1 VVQVRS
7 WSLDF
12 DIMAPIRKPD
22 SPPPGKTFIVES
34 PEPQTIGLAELK
46 DRNQLPSSGKAFLD
60 SLLRFQLL
68 TPHSVEEFLDRIPA
82 PLSQYSD
89 GEVIGL
95 ELVREN
101 YLTKYQLSRVLT
113 GKTHGL
119 VLGNHRIL
127 DRLGSGS
134 MGEVYLA
141 EHLFMKRKV
150 AIKVLPV
157 DEDCPPRLL
166 ERFYSEMQVLATLH
180 HPHIV
185 MAYDA
190 GKVPPPHPGMP
201 DMLYLAM
208 ELIPG
213 GDLDQY
219 VVDHGPV
226 AIPQACEWIRQA
238 AFGLQEAHDHQ
249 LIHRDMKPS
258 NLLLTSQNQVKLVDF
273 GLARQFSSRLTD
285 PNALLGTVE
294 FMAPEQSKDPSFV
307 GSHADIYGL
316 GATLFFLLTG
326 EPPFPEVRSLSE
338 ALRMLQETRPRH
350 LRQLRPDAPR
360 ELDALIDR
368 MLDPDPPRRPALP
381 LTVMNALLPFASQA
395 VVA

>member
-1 VVQVRS
+1 
-7 WSLDF
+7 
-12 DIMAPIRKPD
+12 MAGIPNFPSPHDPAAEPD
-22 SPPPGKTFIVES
+22 TQDSTHLGEIGNHHAVPESEKNILPPG
-34 PEPQTIGLAELK
+34 G
-46 DRNQLPSSGKAFLD
+46 RAFLD
-60 SLLRFQLL
+60 LLLRYQLL
-68 TPHSVEEFLDRIPA
+68 TPGTVHDFLEQA
-82 PLSQYSD
+82 PSALHTYTD
-89 GEVIGL
+89 GEILGAD
-95 ELVREN
+95 LVRLN
-101 YLTKYQLSRVLT
+101 HLTSYQLGRVLS

-134 MGEVYLA
+134 MGEVYVA

-157 DEDCPPRLL
+157 DEDCPARVL

-185 MAYDA
+185 MAFDA

-219 VVDHGPV
+219 VVDHGPIAV
-226 AIPQACEWIRQA
+226 GQACEWIRQA
-238 AFGLQEAHDHQ
+238 AYGLQEAHDHQ
-249 LIHRDMKPS
+249 LIHRDIKPS

-294 FMAPEQSKDPSFV
+294 FMSPEQSRDPSFV

-326 EPPFPEVRSLSE
+326 EPPYPEVRSLSE
-338 ALRMLQETRPRH
+338 ALRMLQETRPRR
-350 LRQLRPDAPR
+350 LRQLRTDTPP
-360 ELDALIDR
+360 ELDLLIDR

-395 VVA
+395 AVA

>member
-1 VVQVRS
+1 
-7 WSLDF
+7 
-12 DIMAPIRKPD
+12 MAPIRKPD
-22 SPPPGKTFIVES
+22 RPPPGATFVVDV
-34 PEPQTIGLAELK
+34 PEGQETKPVNRG
-46 DRNQLPSSGKAFLD
+46 DGNQLPSSGKAFLD

-68 TPHSVEEFLDRIPA
+68 TPHSVDEFLDRAPA
-82 PLSQYSD
+82 PLSQYTD
-89 GEVIGL
+89 GEILGL
-95 ELVREN
+95 ELVRGN

-134 MGEVYLA
+134 MGEVYVA

-157 DEDCPPRLL
+157 DEDCPARLL

-226 AIPQACEWIRQA
+226 PIPQACEWIRQA

-249 LIHRDMKPS
+249 LIHRDIKPS
-258 NLLLTSQNQVKLVDF
+258 NLLLLTSQNQVKLVDF

-294 FMAPEQSKDPSFV
+294 FMSPEQSRDPSFV

-326 EPPFPEVRSLSE
+326 EPPYPEVRSLSE

-360 ELDALIDR
+360 DLDALIDR

-395 VVA
+395 VIA

>member
-1 VVQVRS
+1 
-7 WSLDF
+7 
-12 DIMAPIRKPD
+12 MAGIPNFPGPRANDADTVDPNLLGDEGTGDNQGGI
-22 SPPPGKTFIVES
+22 SHLEENVLPPG
-34 PEPQTIGLAELK
+34 G
-46 DRNQLPSSGKAFLD
+46 RAFLD
-60 SLLRFQLL
+60 LLVRYQLL
-68 TPHSVEEFLDRIPA
+68 TPGTVHDFLTQA
-82 PLSQYSD
+82 PNPLHTYSE
-89 GEVIGL
+89 GEILGS
-95 ELVREN
+95 ELVKLN
-101 YLTKYQLSRVLT
+101 HLTGYQLSRVLS

-157 DEDCPPRLL
+157 DEDCPVRVL

-185 MAYDA
+185 MAFDA
-190 GKVPPPHPGMP
+190 GKMPPPHPGMP

-226 AIPQACEWIRQA
+226 AVGPACEWIRQA
-238 AFGLQEAHDHQ
+238 AYGLQEAHDHQ
-249 LIHRDMKPS
+249 LIHRDIKPS

-294 FMAPEQSKDPSFV
+294 FMSPEQSRDPSFV

-326 EPPFPEVRSLSE
+326 EPPYPEVRSLSE
-338 ALRMLQETRPRH
+338 ALRMLQESRPRH
-350 LRQLRPDAPR
+350 LRQLRPDIPP
-360 ELDALIDR
+360 ELDTLIAR

-381 LTVMNALLPFASQA
+381 LTVMNALLPFTNQ
-395 VVA
+395 